1 MKTIVLASS
10 SPYRREL
17 LSRFQ
22 LPFDVFSPDI
32 DESPHEGENAKQ
44 ISVRLARE
52 KAFKVAPH
60 YSNSLII
67 GSDQIAECQ
76 NQIIEK
82 PNVHTHAVKQLQFL
96 SGETVTF
103 FTSLCL
109 LNTQTEKLQEC
120 VVVFEVKYKKL
131 NTEMIESYLLKEQP
145 YNFVGS
151 IKSEGLGITLLD
163 YIKGEDPTA
172 LIGLPLIKL
181 SSMLQN
187 EGIAFNG

>member
-1 MKTIVLASS
+1 MITLVLASS

-17 LSRFQ
+17 LSRFK

-32 DESPHEGENAKQ
+32 DESPRMAENAKE

-67 GSDQIAECQ
+67 GSDQSAECH

-82 PNVHTHAVKQLQFL
+82 PNTHAIAVKQLQFL
-96 SGETVTF
+96 SGKVVTF
-103 FTSLCL
+103 YTSLCL
-109 LNTQTEKLQEC
+109 LNTQTKKLQEC
-120 VVVFEVKYKKL
+120 VVEFEVKYKQL
-131 NTEMIESYLLKEQP
+131 NPDVIESYLSKEQP
-145 YNFVGS
+145 YNCVGS

-163 YIKGEDPTA
+163 YIKGDDPTA
-172 LIGLPLIKL
+172 LIGLPLIEL
-181 SSMLQN
+181 SNMLRN
-187 EGIAFNG
+187 EGVVF

>member
-1 MKTIVLASS
+1 MITLVLASS

-17 LSRFQ
+17 LSRFK

-32 DESPHEGENAKQ
+32 DESPYKGENAKK

-67 GSDQIAECQ
+67 GSDQTAECQ
-76 NQIIEK
+76 DQIIEK
-82 PNVHTHAVKQLQFL
+82 PNTHELAIKQLQLL
-96 SGETVTF
+96 SGKVVTF
-103 FTSLCL
+103 YTSLCL
-109 LNTQTEKLQEC
+109 LNTQTKKLQEC
-120 VVVFEVKYKKL
+120 VVDFEVKYKEL
-131 NTEMIESYLLKEQP
+131 NLEIINSYLLKEQP
-145 YNFVGS
+145 YNCVGS
-151 IKSEGLGITLLD
+151 VKSEGLGITLLD

-181 SSMLQN
+181 SNMLRN
-187 EGIAFNG
+187 ESVTF

>member
-1 MKTIVLASS
+1 MITLVLASS

-17 LSRFQ
+17 LSRFK

-32 DESPHEGENAKQ
+32 DESPRMAENAKG

-67 GSDQIAECQ
+67 GSDQIAECH

-82 PNVHTHAVKQLQFL
+82 PNTHAIAVKQLQFL
-96 SGETVTF
+96 SGKVVTF
-103 FTSLCL
+103 YTSLCL
-109 LNTQTEKLQEC
+109 LNTQTKKLQEC
-120 VVVFEVKYKKL
+120 VVDFEVKYKKL
-131 NTEMIESYLLKEQP
+131 NSEIIESYLLKEQP
-145 YNFVGS
+145 YNCVGS

-172 LIGLPLIKL
+172 LIGLPLIEL
-181 SSMLQN
+181 SNLLRN
-187 EGIAFNG
+187 EGVAF